1 MSYVS
6 LLQIHRNDR
15 PTQDHFLHGSLACSE
30 PDRLGLLAMGSI
42 HTHSRTQ
49 VLLGYDESEDS
60 CSISASLST
69 DKTGFVMA

>member
-15 PTQDHFLHGSLACSE
+15 PIRDHFLHGSLACSE

-49 VLLGYDESEDS
+49 VLVGYGESDGS
-60 CSISASLST
+60 CSSSASLST
-69 DKTGFVMA
+69 DQTGFMMA